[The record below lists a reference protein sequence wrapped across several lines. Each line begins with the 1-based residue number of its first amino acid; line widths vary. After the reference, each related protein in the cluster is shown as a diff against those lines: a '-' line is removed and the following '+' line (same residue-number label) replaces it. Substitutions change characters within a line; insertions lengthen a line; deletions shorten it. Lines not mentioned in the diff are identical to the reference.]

1 MGASDLTPVA
11 VAFVSAVGAVCA
23 AYIAYKGGQ
32 KNKQKI
38 DNLPNS
44 LVQEFAHLNPG
55 VDTVEKVIELLYA
68 EIGRLNANN
77 QALEQKVTSLVNE
90 KQELLDEIT
99 TLKNSLSDH
108 QRQLDFLE
116 AKIKHSIEQS

>member
-1 MGASDLTPVA
+1 MGVSDLTPVA
-11 VAFVSAVGAVCA
+11 VAFVSAVGAVSA
-23 AYIAYKGGQ
+23 AYVAYRGGQ
-32 KNKQKI
+32 KTKKKI
-38 DNLPNS
+38 EDLPNS

-77 QALEQKVTSLVNE
+77 QALEQKVVNLVNE

-99 TLKNSLSDH
+99 TLKNSLTDH

-116 AKIKHSIEQS
+116 ARIKQSIEQS